1 MDNIQKKL
9 VQGAFKLWESA
20 QKDGERFHIQDIP
33 DVGLVAASSHVI
45 IRLPK
50 NCPHP
55 FRADEKEGRIA
66 DVMKDYLTGKDSVI
80 AFDTGDMSTLGRNKV
95 AKKIAYGTD
104 GKSVFVAKSLYAFT
118 PPSVDHL
125 DLYKGSLIRVYVE
138 GEELPVMGFTIYR
151 NLEDR

>member
-1 MDNIQKKL
+1 MDKVQKKL

-33 DVGLVAASSHVI
+33 DVGLVAASSHII
-45 IRLPK
+45 IRLPQD
-50 NCPHP
+50 CPHP
-55 FRADEKEGRIA
+55 FRAAEKEGRIA
-66 DVMKDYLTGKDSVI
+66 DVMKDYLTGKDSII
-80 AFDTGDMSTLGRNKV
+80 AFDTGDMSTFSRNKV

-104 GKSVFVAKSLYAFT
+104 GKSVFVAKPLYAFT

-151 NLEDR
+151 NLEGR

>member
-1 MDNIQKKL
+1 MNNIQKKL
-9 VQGAFKLWESA
+9 VQGVFKIWEAA
-20 QKDGERFHIQDIP
+20 QKDGERFHVQDIP
-33 DVGLVAASSHVI
+33 DVGLVAASSHVL

-50 NCPHP
+50 YYPHP
-55 FRADEKEGRIA
+55 FRAAEKEGRIA

-80 AFDTGDMSTLGRNKV
+80 AFDTGDTSTFGRNLV

-104 GKSVFVAKSLYAFT
+104 GKSVFVSKSLFAFT